1 MKISK
6 GTIVRTVMLVI
17 VIINLVLKQ
26 LGHDLINVSESEIL
40 SVVEMII
47 ELAVIVV
54 SFWKNNSYSE
64 KAIKADEF
72 LAVLKSNGENQ
83 EADEDFAGVSEEEG
97 VEG

>member
-54 SFWKNNSYSE
+54 SFWKNNSYTQN
-64 KAIKADEF
+64 AIKADEF
-72 LAVLKSNGENQ
+72 LKNLKE
-83 EADEDFAGVSEEEG
+83 SE
-97 VEG
+97 

>member
-17 VIINLVLKQ
+17 VIINLALKQ

-40 SVVEMII
+40 SAIEMLI

-54 SFWKNNSYSE
+54 SFWKNNSYTQN
-64 KAIKADEF
+64 AIKADEF
-72 LAVLKSNGENQ
+72 LKNLKE
-83 EADEDFAGVSEEEG
+83 SE
-97 VEG
+97 

>member
-40 SVVEMII
+40 STVEMLI

-54 SFWKNNSYSE
+54 SFWKNNSYTQN
-64 KAIKADEF
+64 AIKADEF
-72 LAVLKSNGENQ
+72 LKNLKE
-83 EADEDFAGVSEEEG
+83 SE
-97 VEG
+97 